1 VHARLHPV
9 PAALAAVTGLLGVG
23 LLVAGSMQVIRLD
36 VVTGQPVALPGPNVI
51 AAHQAALPAGA
62 LAGHAPTAART
73 TTPGAPG
80 TTAAPANPVPA
91 KSAQRPA
98 QGTQLPNT
106 IELPKGGTAYL
117 VHGQVGADGA
127 LPVPSGVDQAAWW
140 GTGVTAQAGATVF
153 AGHVNW
159 AGRTGPFAELW
170 NDAVGDVVSVKDNSG
185 TVWRFRVT
193 QALTLNKSQLPQQA
207 PALFAPT
214 GPHRIVLATCGGE
227 WVGGAEGYNDNRV
240 LVAVPAT

>member
-1 VHARLHPV
+1 MRNRVHPI
-9 PAALAAVTGLLGVG
+9 PAALAAGIGLLGVA
-23 LLVAGSMQVIRLD
+23 LLVMGSMQVLRLD
-36 VVTGQPVALPGPNVI
+36 VVTGQPTGSSGPGVV
-51 AAHQAALPAGA
+51 AAHEADLPAGA
-62 LAGHAPTAART
+62 LAGHAPTT
-73 TTPGAPG
+73 TTAPTTTHG
-80 TTAAPANPVPA
+80 TTAPPPAPAPA
-91 KSAQRPA
+91 TSQQRPA

-106 IELPKGGTAYL
+106 IELPRGGTAYL
-117 VHGQVGADGA
+117 VHGQVSADGA

-170 NDAVGDVVSVKDNSG
+170 QDAVGDVVSVKDNSG

-193 QALTLNKSQLPQQA
+193 QALTLNKAQLPQQA
-207 PALFAPT
+207 PTLFAPT
-214 GPHRIVLATCGGE
+214 GAHRIVLATCGGE